1 MSRTREL
8 DFELT
13 VSGQAFPVTAQY
25 YLDPER
31 HPDGGMRFGIECL
44 AFKVYYPHDLEFDPP
59 KVLFTD
65 KDAPVSFPA
74 LIEAHLSQHHY
85 EQHHEKHL

>member
-13 VSGQAFPVTAQY
+13 ISGQTFPVTAIY
-25 YLDPER
+25 TADLESDDSGRVRP
-31 HPDGGMRFGIECL
+31 HLADL

-59 KVLFTD
+59 KVLFTEED
-65 KDAPVSFPA
+65 RPIAFYDA
-74 LIEAHLSQHHY
+74 IEAYLDNYLS
-85 EQHHEKHL
+85 EKYREA